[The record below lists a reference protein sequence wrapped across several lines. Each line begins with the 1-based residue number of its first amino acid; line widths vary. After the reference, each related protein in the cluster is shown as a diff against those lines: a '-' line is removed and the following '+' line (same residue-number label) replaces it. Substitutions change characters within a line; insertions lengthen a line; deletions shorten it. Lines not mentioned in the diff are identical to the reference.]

1 MRKFSSFDT
10 KTKERPSRAQCSL
23 CKVTEWS
30 KAAVNSLPG
39 WSPALPPT
47 GSRETCSHTPSSY
60 FFPYCHNVC
69 ISTHKCKFQVAIK
82 TWNRLGNKYS
92 KYFFFYCPL
101 QNYKA
106 SQIINENSGFEAQ
119 VCHSFLEV
127 SWSLPKSKWR
137 VSRGEPA
144 CCHQRTQTTSTIHP
158 HLDRQR
164 HNPQN

>member
-1 MRKFSSFDT
+1 MRKISSFDT

-23 CKVTEWS
+23 CIVTEWS
-30 KAAVNSLPG
+30 KAAVNSLPC

-92 KYFFFYCPL
+92 KYFFFTVLSRTSRPHEL
-101 QNYKA
+101 SMKIVA
-106 SQIINENSGFEAQ
+106 
-119 VCHSFLEV
+119 LR
-127 SWSLPKSKWR
+127 PKSVTVFWKFLDLCQNL
-137 VSRGEPA
+137 SEEFQEENLHAAIRG
-144 CCHQRTQTTSTIHP
+144 HRLHP
-158 HLDRQR
+158 LYT
-164 HNPQN
+164 PI